1 MNNNYLIISSDK
13 VVIDL
18 KIKEIIKKIKEK
30 DIDIIKFDL
39 TVNTMDEVLEELNTY
54 NFLSNIKVVILY
66 NALFIEGDSSY
77 DKELKSINKYLDE
90 KNDNTFIM
98 VASKQSTKKSITDLI
113 SKVNVIEETI
123 SSDLLIKNN
132 LEGYNMDSRTIN
144 YLKEICHSNNEKIMT
159 ELTKLKLYK
168 YDDPNKLITR
178 EDIDNIVYKEY
189 DDNVFDL
196 VNAITSKNKSKA
208 IELYERLSEKEDS
221 TVIVATIASK
231 IRMMY
236 SIKVLRDKKKKP
248 IEIADI
254 LGVKPAA
261 INISLEQCD
270 NFSNKKLLSLLYELS
285 QIDYISKTTS
295 KDLDLQFKLFLM
307 SI

>member
-113 SKVNVIEETI
+113 SKVNVIEEII

-132 LEGYNMDSRTIN
+132 LEGYNMDSRTIS

-178 EDIDNIVYKEY
+178 ENIDNIVYKEY

-196 VNAITSKNKSKA
+196 VNAITSRNKSKA

-270 NFSNKKLLSLLYELS
+270 NFSNKTERIGQENPASVAGFF
-285 QIDYISKTTS
+285 IV
-295 KDLDLQFKLFLM
+295 
-307 SI
+307 

>member
-113 SKVNVIEETI
+113 SKVNVIEEII

-132 LEGYNMDSRTIN
+132 LEGYNMDSRTIS

-178 EDIDNIVYKEY
+178 ENIDNIVYKEY

-196 VNAITSKNKSKA
+196 VNAITSRNKSKA

>member
-1 MNNNYLIISSDK
+1 MHNNYLIISSDK

-18 KIKEIIKKIKEK
+18 KVKEIIKKIKEK
-30 DIDIIKFDL
+30 DIDVIKFDL
-39 TVNTMDEVLEELNTY
+39 TINTMDEVLEELNTY

-66 NALFIEGDSSY
+66 NALFIEGDASF

-90 KNDNTFIM
+90 ENDNTFIM
-98 VASKQSTKKSITDLI
+98 VASKQSTKKSIADLV
-113 SKVNVIEETI
+113 SKLNVIEETI

-132 LEGYNMDSRTIN
+132 LEGFNMDSRTVS
-144 YLKEICHSNNEKIMT
+144 YLTEICHSNNEKIMT

-168 YDDPNKLITR
+168 YDDPNKLITK

-196 VNAITSKNKSKA
+196 VNAITSRNKSKA

-221 TVIVATIASK
+221 TLIVASIASK
-231 IRMMY
+231 IRMLY

-261 INISLEQCD
+261 VNISLEQCD

-285 QIDYISKTTS
+285 QIDYVSKTTS